1 VLSVLQEERRRASE
15 VFGANDGSTV
25 VVGVGTAI
33 FEPIVASFAQ
43 RLAEGAFNFR

>member
-1 VLSVLQEERRRASE
+1 
-15 VFGANDGSTV
+15 